1 MATDGASCEP
11 DFSRAPEDAAGATAE
26 AAVTE
31 VPGWARGECR
41 RGLGFGLDPACAPV
55 RSASP
60 GSLGCPLPWGTSLRV
75 PPPCGASRL
84 SPGRGG

>member
-31 VPGWARGECR
+31 VQGWARGQSR
-41 RGLGFGLDPACAPV
+41 RG
-55 RSASP
+55 P
-60 GSLGCPLPWGTSLRV
+60 GSRLASRALHKPGMPPPRV
-75 PPPCGASRL
+75 PPPQGAFIA
-84 SPGRGG
+84 